1 MAVMYK
7 FWPYPLEVSETYP
20 VHLNQ
25 RATEFIKMDEVFD
38 VAVIGAGLAGI
49 VAARDLSKNGQKVVL
64 LEARSRLGGRTY
76 MDHGCGDIL
85 ELGGGYVH
93 WTQPHIWC
101 ELQRHGISVNPPME
115 EGMNYWL
122 ADGTVHTGSSED
134 FYKTALPLLER
145 LFADSRDRFPMP
157 FDPTAI
163 DNTGIEKE
171 SIEDRINSLN
181 ISSYERDVLEGVLS
195 GVVHSYK
202 DHGIAQLLHAVA
214 TYFGNFGAFFET
226 AGTWSIQGGTK
237 RLIDA
242 IMAETTAKL
251 RLSTPVSSITDEGSR
266 VIMRTRHGEEVHAR
280 KTIVALPLNTIGDV
294 QITPKLPNMAQ
305 LMIAKKNPTMAGK
318 LWIRVRGEIEPFSIF
333 APAGKYP
340 LNAART
346 ERYFDGDTL
355 VLCMCSD
362 DASIRCEDRL
372 GVQAALRKFIPSI
385 EVVDFAYHSWV
396 GDEFS
401 QGGWMMNR
409 PGSFTTGAV
418 ELRRPHGNIHFAG
431 SDISA
436 SEPGSIEGA
445 LSSGAQAAR
454 DISIKLNKQM
464 L

>member
-1 MAVMYK
+1 MG
-7 FWPYPLEVSETYP
+7 
-20 VHLNQ
+20 
-25 RATEFIKMDEVFD
+25 EVFD
-38 VAVIGAGLAGI
+38 VAVIGAGIAGI
-49 VAARDLSKNGQKVVL
+49 VAARDLSKNGHKVVL
-64 LEARSRLGGRTY
+64 LEARDRLGGRTY
-76 MDHGCGDIL
+76 MDHACGGIL

-93 WTQPHIWC
+93 WTQPHVWC

-115 EGMNYWL
+115 EGKHYWL
-122 ADGTVHTGSSED
+122 ADGAVHTGSAAD
-134 FYKTALPLLER
+134 FYKTAVPLLER

-157 FDPTAI
+157 CNPTAI
-163 DNTGIEKE
+163 DNTEIEKE

-181 ISSYERDVLEGVLS
+181 LSSYERDVLEGVLS

-214 TYFGNFGAFFET
+214 TYFGNFNAFFET

-242 IMAETTAKL
+242 IMAETSAKL
-251 RLSTPVSSITDEGSR
+251 LTSTPVSSITDEGSR
-266 VIMRTRHGEEVHAR
+266 VIIGTRHGKEIRAR
-280 KTIVALPLNTIGDV
+280 KAIVALPLNTISDV
-294 QITPKLPNMAQ
+294 QITPRLPDIARS
-305 LMIAKKNPTMAGK
+305 MIARKNPTMAGK
-318 LWIRVRGEIEPFSIF
+318 LWIRVRGEIKPFSIF

-346 ERYFDGDTL
+346 EKYFDGDTL

-362 DASIRCEDRL
+362 DASICCEDRL
-372 GVQAALRKFIPSI
+372 GVQAALRRFIPGI

-401 QGGWMMNR
+401 KGGWMMNR
-409 PGSFTTGAV
+409 PGFFTTGAA

-431 SDISA
+431 SDVSA

-454 DISIKLNKQM
+454 DVLIKLNKPR

>member
-1 MAVMYK
+1 MG
-7 FWPYPLEVSETYP
+7 
-20 VHLNQ
+20 
-25 RATEFIKMDEVFD
+25 EVFD
-38 VAVIGAGLAGI
+38 VAVIGAGMAGI
-49 VAARDLSKNGQKVVL
+49 VAARDLSKNGHKVVL
-64 LEARSRLGGRTY
+64 LEARDRLGGRTY
-76 MDHGCGDIL
+76 MDHACGGIL

-93 WTQPHIWC
+93 WTQPHVWG

-115 EGMNYWL
+115 EGMHYWL
-122 ADGTVHTGSSED
+122 ADGAVHTGSSGD
-134 FYKTALPLLER
+134 FYKTAFPLLER

-157 FDPTAI
+157 FNPTAI
-163 DNTGIEKE
+163 DNTEIEKE

-181 ISSYERDVLEGVLS
+181 LSSYERDVLEGVLS

-214 TYFGNFGAFFET
+214 TYFGNFNAFFET

-242 IMAETTAKL
+242 IMAETSAKL
-251 RLSTPVSSITDEGSR
+251 LKSTPVSSITDEGSR
-266 VIMRTRHGEEVHAR
+266 VIIGTRQGKEIHAR
-280 KTIVALPLNTIGDV
+280 KAIVALPLNTIGDV
-294 QITPKLPNMAQ
+294 QITPRLPDMARS
-305 LMIAKKNPTMAGK
+305 MIARKNPTMAGK
-318 LWIRVRGEIEPFSIF
+318 LWIRVRGEIQPFSIY

-346 ERYFDGDTL
+346 EKYLDGDTL

-362 DASIRCEDRL
+362 DASICCEDRL
-372 GVQAALRKFIPSI
+372 GVQAALRRFIPSI

-401 QGGWMMNR
+401 KGGWMMNR
-409 PGSFTTGAV
+409 PGFFTTGAP
-418 ELRRPHGNIHFAG
+418 ELRQPHGNIHFAG

-454 DISIKLNKQM
+454 DVFIKLNKPR